1 MLYMEADGVIF
12 IFIEREKNMWKI
24 KLNKG
29 EEFEVTED
37 GVQVFDNMITINL
50 FPNDKSIDEYEE
62 LLNNAENTK
71 RIQLID
77 HDGSVFL
84 LHLGYTKLQSI
95 KKQMEAVVSHT
106 QDADGNPVPVTDVAI
121 IVELKRPD
129 ETEARIA
136 ALEETVDT
144 LVLESLGLA

>member
-1 MLYMEADGVIF
+1 
-12 IFIEREKNMWKI
+12 MWKI

>member
-1 MLYMEADGVIF
+1 MEADGVIF